1 VAAACGASSLVSG
14 RDWRELAS
22 GDIDAA
28 FVCSP
33 PLVWL
38 EGAVEAIAAPV
49 LTDDRF
55 GGEPLYSSE
64 VVVRAESRFRSLG
77 DLAGARWAVN
87 EPSSW
92 SGYWV
97 TLARVGE
104 WSYFG
109 QVVEA
114 GSHHRA
120 LRLVAEGAV
129 DGSAID
135 CQVLAM
141 ELRQRPELADRIRVV
156 ASLGPSPIQP
166 VVVRS
171 SLAAGLR
178 SDLCERLLS
187 LGGPVLEHHF
197 VRRFVAPPSY
207 APVAAELSRRP
218 RPGAPARSGA

>member
-1 VAAACGASSLVSG
+1 M
-14 RDWRELAS
+14 
-22 GDIDAA
+22 
-28 FVCSP
+28 
-33 PLVWL
+33 
-38 EGAVEAIAAPV
+38 
-49 LTDDRF
+49 TDDRF

-64 VVVRAESRFRSLG
+64 VVVRAESRFRSLA

-109 QVVEA
+109 EVVEA

-135 CQVLAM
+135 CQVLAL
-141 ELRQRPELADRIRVV
+141 ELRERPDLAERIRVIGT
-156 ASLGPSPIQP
+156 LGPSPIQP

-171 SLAAGLR
+171 GLAAGLKA
-178 SDLCERLLS
+178 DLRERLLS
-187 LGGPVLEHHF
+187 LGGPLLEHHF
-197 VRRFVAPPSY
+197 VQRFVPPPSY
-207 APVAAELSRRP
+207 ASVAAELSRRP
-218 RPGAPARSGA
+218 RPGAPAHSGA